1 MHRTGWPVSLLER
14 DLCGSAFLSSGVEIY
29 RAFIAR
35 KFEGISTMIV
45 ETTATMQSNAETAAD
60 IEKIARELSAVV
72 KCFRC

>member
-1 MHRTGWPVSLLER
+1 
-14 DLCGSAFLSSGVEIY
+14 LSSDVEIY

-35 KFEGISTMIV
+35 KFEEISTMV
-45 ETTATMQSNAETAAD
+45 DETTATMQSNAETAAD